1 MFALQKY
8 TPLQGTRLLFYHF
21 VHRSFMHRSMARLA
35 DERKKQPIFLQK
47 EHCVYYL
54 CVYKQTRNKQLYKMK
69 GNGSITEIFFSLIR
83 CGIGKG
89 DSLPQS
95 PTPQQW
101 QELFEMAK
109 KQTLAGIAFAGV
121 EALPSEQRPPK
132 EIILQWYT
140 LCESIRKKNA
150 ELDRKCAAVSQKFKS
165 EGFDNCILKGQGIA
179 QLYPTPAL
187 RTPGDID
194 IWLGGGDEKV
204 IGYVK
209 KFIPQCKPTYH
220 HVDFPIAPGLEIE
233 VHYRPSWMCNPFTN
247 RKFQKFFAKCANE
260 QFANV
265 IETRGGAFPAPTPL
279 FNRIYI
285 LQHIFRH
292 LFFEGIGMRQV
303 LDYYFVMLQPMSNE
317 EKREY
322 QETVKNLGLYKF
334 ATAVC
339 YVMQRIFAIDN
350 EHCIVEPNAKEG
362 EFLLKEI
369 LAAGNFGKYDTR
381 YNSTSRGM
389 NIAHISNL
397 VRRTFTI
404 LAHYP
409 GEMLWDPLFR
419 VWHLVWRTR
428 RKGTA

>member
-1 MFALQKY
+1 M
-8 TPLQGTRLLFYHF
+8 
-21 VHRSFMHRSMARLA
+21 
-35 DERKKQPIFLQK
+35 K
-47 EHCVYYL
+47 EH
-54 CVYKQTRNKQLYKMK
+54 N
-69 GNGSITEIFFSLIR
+69 SIIEIFFSLIR

-89 DSLPQS
+89 SSLSQS

-121 EALPSEQRPPK
+121 EALPANQRPPK

-140 LCESIRKKNA
+140 LCESIKRQNA
-150 ELDRKCAAVSQKFKS
+150 ELDRKCAIVSQKFKS

-179 QLYPTPAL
+179 QLYPNPAL

-194 IWLGGGDEKV
+194 IWLGGGDEKA
-204 IGYVK
+204 IAYVR
-209 KFIPQCKPTYH
+209 KFIPKCEPTYH
-220 HVDFPIAPGLEIE
+220 HVDFPIATGLDIE

-247 RKFQKFFAKCANE
+247 KKIQQFFDKCANE

-265 IETRGGAFPAPTPL
+265 INTTGGSFPAPTPM

-285 LQHIFRH
+285 LHHIFRH

-303 LDYYFVMLQPMSNE
+303 LDYYFVMQQPMSDD
-317 EKREY
+317 EKKEY
-322 QETVKNLGLYKF
+322 KALLKCLGLYKF
-334 ATAVC
+334 ATATS

-350 EHCIVEPNAKEG
+350 GDCIVEPNKKEG
-362 EFLLKEI
+362 EFLLNEI
-369 LAAGNFGKYDTR
+369 LAAGNFGQHDTR
-381 YNSTSRGM
+381 YNATERGL
-389 NIAHISNL
+389 NAAHISNL
-397 VRRTFTI
+397 VKRTFTI

-419 VWHLVWRTR
+419 VWHLVWRKR
-428 RKGTA
+428 RRGTA

>member
-8 TPLQGTRLLFYHF
+8 TPQQGTRLLFYHF

-35 DERKKQPIFLQK
+35 DERKKQPIFLQR
-47 EHCVYYL
+47 EHYVYYL
-54 CVYKQTRNKQLYKMK
+54 CVYKQIRNKQLYKMK

-89 DSLPQS
+89 NSLPQS

-140 LCESIRKKNA
+140 LCESIKKKNA

-204 IGYVK
+204 IEYVR

-220 HVDFPIAPGLEIE
+220 HVDFPIAPGLDIE
-233 VHYRPSWMCNPFTN
+233 VHYRPSWLYNPITNKKLQRYFASTAQKQFCNNINT
-247 RKFQKFFAKCANE
+247 
-260 QFANV
+260 
-265 IETRGGAFPAPTPL
+265 TGGKIPAPTVA
-279 FNRIYI
+279 FNSVYI
-285 LQHIFRH
+285 LLHIYRH
-292 LFFEGIGMRQV
+292 LFQEGIGFRQL
-303 LDYYFVMLQPMSNE
+303 LDYYFVLEHGFSQE
-317 EKREY
+317 ERAECTRTLKAF
-322 QETVKNLGLYKF
+322 GLEKF
-334 ATAVC
+334 AAATT
-339 YVMQRIFAIDN
+339 YILQEKFGLER
-350 EHCIVEPNAKEG
+350 EKQIVAPNSKRG
-362 EFLLKEI
+362 EFLLNEVMK
-369 LAAGNFGKYDTR
+369 AGNFGKYDNR
-381 YNSTSRGM
+381 YNIVSEENEFRHFLNSMKR
-389 NIAHISNL
+389 IARL
-397 VRRTFTI
+397 VFQYPSETLWSPYFKIR
-404 LAHYP
+404 HY
-409 GEMLWDPLFR
+409 
-419 VWHLVWRTR
+419 VWRKR
-428 RKGTA
+428 RGG